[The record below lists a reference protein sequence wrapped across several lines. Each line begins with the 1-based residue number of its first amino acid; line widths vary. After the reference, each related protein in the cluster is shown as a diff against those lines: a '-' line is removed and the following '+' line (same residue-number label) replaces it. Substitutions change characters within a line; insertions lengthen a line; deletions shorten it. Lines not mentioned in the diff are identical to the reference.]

1 MKASA
6 KTNLK
11 QVKNGHEF
19 LVKSSSW
26 DALIIR
32 NSRYNPVTDEDE
44 FTNEYRVT
52 YLYPKYDYS
61 GGKREII
68 LGEFDELVLIE
79 TLSVAVRY
87 FNRYKIIAVTNLTT
101 GDEHYA

>member
-32 NSRYNPVTDEDE
+32 NSKYNPVTDEDE

-52 YLYPKYDYS
+52 YRYPKYSYS
-61 GGKREII
+61 SGKREII

-79 TLSVAVRY
+79 SLATAVRY
-87 FNRYKIIAVTNLTT
+87 FNRYEIGCITNLTT